1 MHFNNLKSCMS
12 KTNWKDKSQ
21 SGEIFAIYKTD
32 KWLAFGIYKY
42 YCKSVRKQ
50 MKIENRQSI

>member
-1 MHFNNLKSCMS
+1 MS

-42 YCKSVRKQ
+42 YCESVRKQ

>member
-1 MHFNNLKSCMS
+1 MS
-12 KTNWKDKSQ
+12 KTNKLKDKSQ

-42 YCKSVRKQ
+42 YCKSARKQ
-50 MKIENRQSI
+50 MKIENRQNIETGKSKD